1 MRSMK
6 RPLLVCLIVFFVATL
21 TGCGQKLTGRYEM
34 IADIPRMEM
43 PKGTDPKLQR
53 QMDELTRKTQDMTR
67 QTLEF
72 NGSKVKMGSAAAVQE
87 HSYRI
92 TGNKLEVLVEA
103 MGQKATLPMTI
114 EADGSITYMG
124 MSYRRVE

>member
-1 MRSMK
+1 MK
-6 RPLLVCLIVFFVATL
+6 PFLACLLLAFTVFAS
-21 TGCGQKLTGRYEM
+21 GCGKKLTGRFEM
-34 IADIPRMEM
+34 VADIPRMQM

-53 QMDELTRKTQDMTR
+53 QMDELNRKTQEMTR

-92 TGNKLEVLVEA
+92 SGNKLEVLVEA

-114 EADGSITYMG
+114 EPDGSITYMG
-124 MSYRRVE
+124 MSYRRVQ